1 MQRLLTSHLLTFSLA
16 GLGHLATSTEIRET
30 ETKSSL
36 AERPN
41 PQRKLKGPITRKEGT
56 ASSQSLRG
64 PRTKCGL
71 DLWWEEA
78 RCLQGGDTQRAER
91 RSTELFTTCWVGDRT
106 CTRKYPGMV
115 QRTLCFWSPRFHSQ
129 LCA

>member
-1 MQRLLTSHLLTFSLA
+1 MLTSHPLTFSLA

-41 PQRKLKGPITRKEGT
+41 PQKKTSRVLLLRKEGT

-64 PRTKCGL
+64 PRTKGGFG
-71 DLWWEEA
+71 LWWEEA
-78 RCLQGGDTQRAER
+78 HGLRGGDTKRAER
-91 RSTELFTTCWVGDRT
+91 RSAKLFTICWAGEQA
-106 CTRKYPGMV
+106 CTRKYPEMV
-115 QRTLCFWSPRFHSQ
+115 QRTLLLES
-129 LCA
+129 